1 MIGHRVKVGVRLA
14 TALAAGVAVGA
25 LAGPAAAQS
34 VRGVTK
40 NEIVIGMHTDL
51 SGPAQFYGIS
61 SRNAIQMRVDEV
73 NAAGGIH
80 GRKIKLVVED
90 SQYQVPRAVQAA
102 NKLLNRDR
110 IFLMVGAIGT
120 PMNNAV
126 MADQLAAGVPNMFP
140 LTAARSMYEPFHKLK
155 FSGGFSYYDQIR
167 AGLKWMID
175 NKKKNVICTLYE
187 DTDFGQEIFEG
198 TRDQLKAMNRTL
210 VESVTVKP
218 TDSEFTAQI
227 TRLRNANC
235 DLVTM
240 GTIIKTTI
248 LPVATARKLGWN
260 SVDFL
265 GQSASYDYPV
275 AAAPG
280 GATEGFYSMASVALP
295 YPDTATPQVQDWMK
309 RYKEKFN
316 RDINAGAIYGYNF
329 MDMVVVGLDRAGK
342 NLTTDSFVKGMES
355 IQGYRD
361 IFGGPV
367 ASLGPN
373 KRKATD
379 DAFLH
384 QVQKGRWVPIT
395 GAITYQAGS

>member
-1 MIGHRVKVGVRLA
+1 MIKIGIGFA
-14 TALAAGVAVGA
+14 AVGA
-25 LAGPAAAQS
+25 LLAAAGPLAAQTKTQ
-34 VRGVTK
+34 GVTK
-40 NEIVIGMHTDL
+40 NQITIGMHTDL

-61 SRNAIQMRVDEV
+61 SRNAVQMRVDEV
-73 NAAGGIH
+73 NATGGIH
-80 GRKIKLVVED
+80 GRKIKFIVED

-102 NKLLNRDR
+102 NKLLNRDKV
-110 IFLMVGAIGT
+110 FAMVGAIGT

-126 MADQLAAGVPNMFP
+126 LPDQLAAGVPNMFP

-155 FSGGFSYYDQIR
+155 FAGGFSYYDQIR

-175 NKKKNVICTLYE
+175 NKNKRVICTLYE

-210 VESVTVKP
+210 VEAVTVKP

-227 TRLRNANC
+227 SRLRAANC

-248 LPVATARKLGWN
+248 LPIATARKLGWL

-295 YPDTATPQVQDWMK
+295 YPDTATPQVQDWIK

-316 RDINAGAIYGYNF
+316 RDINAGALYGYNF

-342 NLTTDSFVKGMES
+342 NLTADSFIKGMES
-355 IQGYRD
+355 IKGYRD

-367 ASLGPN
+367 ASFSPT
-373 KRKATD
+373 KRKGTE

-384 QVQKGRWVPIT
+384 QVQKGRWVPVT
-395 GAITYQAGS
+395 GAITYLAGS